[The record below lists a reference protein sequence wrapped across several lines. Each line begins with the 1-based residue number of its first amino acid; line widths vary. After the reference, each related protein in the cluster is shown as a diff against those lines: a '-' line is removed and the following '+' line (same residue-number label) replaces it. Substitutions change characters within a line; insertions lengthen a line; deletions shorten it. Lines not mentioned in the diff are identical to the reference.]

1 MLTAFSLSRKYSAYA
16 RRLGDPSD
24 GEDVSARAH
33 VNPEALGGRVD
44 ASEGR
49 AHRLFERVADAVFR
63 PEVAVLILHP
73 LVITN
78 RYAARVRK
86 DVGHEED
93 AAVEEHAVGG
103 RRDGAVR
110 EFGDDGGAH
119 ALDVRERDAVLKRR
133 REKYVAVNLKNFVA
147 RYGRRVRQALNRA
160 RLGLVAERGLHADAA
175 RAGDARARVCHGDH

>member
-44 ASEGR
+44 AGEGA
-49 AHRLFERVADAVFR
+49 AHSLFERVADAVFR

-73 LVITN
+73 LVVADGD
-78 RYAARVRK
+78 AAGVGE

-93 AAVEEHAVGG
+93 AAVEEEAVGVG
-103 RRDGAVR
+103 RDGAVR
-110 EFGDDGGAH
+110 QLRDGRRAH
-119 ALDVRERDAVLKRR
+119 APD
-133 REKYVAVNLKNFVA
+133 
-147 RYGRRVRQALNRA
+147 
-160 RLGLVAERGLHADAA
+160 
-175 RAGDARARVCHGDH
+175 